1 MTAVMNTVRG
11 QQTGLG
17 VAVLSAAA
25 FGTSGSFA
33 TALIQSGWT
42 PAAAVTTRIAVAA
55 AVLTIPCLVILRGRY
70 LALALAWRNIT
81 GYGVVAVAGAQ
92 LCYFNA
98 VQRLSVGVALLL
110 EYLGIL
116 LVVGWLWLRHGHR
129 PRRLTVVGAGAA
141 IVGLA
146 LVLDVTGSHHLDP
159 IGVLWGLGAAV
170 GLAVYFVLS
179 AEADTGLPPIAI
191 AWAGMAVGS
200 ICLAA
205 LGFAGALRMHA
216 PRHDVL
222 FLHHRTS
229 WLVPVLGLS
238 LIAAVFAYA
247 VGITAARTLGAKLAS
262 FVGLSEVLFAVLFAW
277 LLLGQLPGLI
287 QLVGGVF
294 IVGGVALVHIDELRT
309 TSPAVSSPDPVHPYA
324 VSDV

>member
-1 MTAVMNTVRG
+1 MNTPRG

-179 AEADTGLPPIAI
+179 AKADIGLPPIAM

-200 ICLAA
+200 VCLAA

-216 PRHDVL
+216 PRHGVL

-277 LLLGQLPGLI
+277 LLLGQLPGVI

-309 TSPAVSSPDPVHPYA
+309 TSPTVPSPDPVHPYA